1 MVTYS
6 WKIGGKGKS
15 STYQVDVNA
24 SAIGYE
30 NKTATDT
37 FKVKPLPASVPA
49 AQAKDNGS
57 HSRIPEIRI
66 PEIRIPDIVFPSNFP
81 FG

>member
-1 MVTYS
+1 LVTYS

-15 STYQVDVNA
+15 STYQVDVKA

-37 FKVKPLPASVPA
+37 FKVKPFPASAPA
-49 AQAKDNGS
+49 AEAEDNGS
-57 HSRIPEIRI
+57 PSRIPEIRL
-66 PEIRIPDIVFPSNFP
+66 PEIHIPDIVFPSNFP